1 MQCAAVSLI
10 HLALES
16 DYFPASIAIYA
27 VDPLESRRSQFL
39 QMAEMIARERWEVI
53 IAGKGRLA
61 EEKLAKEDGINIHIR
76 SRSLEEVRL
85 VHFPRYLC
93 SYEFSPPVS
102 ADKGRSNACCFR
114 GEVPSQA
121 LEMVLYYIPSRQ

>member
-1 MQCAAVSLI
+1 MSLI

-39 QMAEMIARERWEVI
+39 QMAEMIASERWEVV

-61 EEKLAKEDGINIHIR
+61 EEKLAKEDGINIYIR
-76 SRSLEEVRL
+76 SRSLEEVRF
-85 VHFPRYLC
+85 VNFPRYLC
-93 SYEFSPPVS
+93 SYQFSPPVS
-102 ADKGRSNACCFR
+102 ADKGRSNARCCR
-114 GEVPSQA
+114 GEVRSQSPK
-121 LEMVLYYIPSRQ
+121 MVFYYIPSRQ